1 MLGRVINNTSCCNLD
16 NRDMLRKVI
25 VKIGLKRID
34 MQEGV
39 TVEVL
44 LDSGTTGLVM
54 SSEFVRKQ
62 GFKLKKIDRPIYVR
76 NMDGSF
82 NKKGFIEHTVEINIY
97 YQGHKE
103 RTEINVID
111 SQK

>member
-1 MLGRVINNTSCCNLD
+1 
-16 NRDMLRKVI
+16 
-25 VKIGLKRID
+25 
-34 MQEGV
+34 
-39 TVEVL
+39 
-44 LDSGTTGLVM
+44 
-54 SSEFVRKQ
+54 
-62 GFKLKKIDRPIYVR
+62 VR